1 MKTRHNEFIYGRNP
15 VLELLSTDP
24 QEIQKIYIQKGIK
37 VEDKILELA
46 HENGI
51 PVSVLSK
58 EKIKRFVGNVNHQ
71 GVVARIYPVQLA
83 SPSQI
88 IEKTVKDRGMVIVV
102 DHVEDPQNL
111 GSIIRTAEVLGATGV
126 IIPSRRSSPLSET
139 VVKVSAGA
147 VFHIPIAVVSNIRNF
162 LHDFKEAGGF
172 VVAVEIGGE
181 NLFEFEFPFPLA
193 LVIGGEDKGVGR
205 LILKESD
212 FIVTIPME
220 GKTGSLNA
228 ANAIAIAMA
237 FATKSKSQNK
247 KSFTI

>member
-1 MKTRHNEFIYGRNP
+1 MKTRSSEFIYGRNP
-15 VLELLSTDP
+15 VFELLSTDP
-24 QEIQKIYIQKGIK
+24 RKIQKIYIQKGIK

-46 HENGI
+46 HENRI
-51 PVSVLSK
+51 PISVLSK
-58 EKIKRFVGNVNHQ
+58 EKIKRLVGNVNHQ
-71 GVVARIYPVQLA
+71 GVVARTYPISLA
-83 SPSQI
+83 SPLGI
-88 IEKTVKDRGMVIVV
+88 ARKTVEEKGMIVVV

-111 GSIIRTAEVLGATGV
+111 GSIIRTAEVLGASGV

-162 LHDFKEAGGF
+162 LRDFKEAEGF

-181 NLFEFEFPFPLA
+181 NLFKFEFPFPLA

-212 FIVTIPME
+212 FVVTIPMV

-237 FATKSKSQNK
+237 FAAKSRPQNR
-247 KSFTI
+247 